1 MQEDEFYKKVLD
13 NLYDGVYFADC
24 ERQITYWNHG
34 AERITGYPQN
44 GVIGK
49 HCSDNLLM
57 HVDQEGV
64 VLCFTKFPLAETLS
78 DGKTREADVFLHH
91 ANGHRVPV
99 TVKVAP
105 IRDEHNEIVGAV
117 EIFSNNSSRQ
127 AALNKIH
134 ELQQAVF
141 KDSLTEIGNRR
152 FSELRLQ
159 TVLSESQQ
167 FHIPF
172 GVLFIDVDEFKGVN
186 DQHGHEIGDQVL
198 RMVANTLNLNVHATD
213 FVGRWGGDEFLV
225 LLQNVD
231 IDQLNSI
238 ANKLRFLVQHSCL
251 NVDPSYTNISVTIS
265 SGGTI
270 TQAGDTVESIME
282 RVDRL
287 LYDSKADGRNRVTI
301 E

>member
-44 GVIGK
+44 AVIGK

-64 VLCFTKFPLAETLS
+64 ILCFTKCPLAETLS

-213 FVGRWGGDEFLV
+213 FVGRWGGDEFLI

-251 NVDPSYTNISVTIS
+251 NVDPRYTNISVTIS

-287 LYDSKADGRNRVTI
+287 LYDSKADGRNRITI